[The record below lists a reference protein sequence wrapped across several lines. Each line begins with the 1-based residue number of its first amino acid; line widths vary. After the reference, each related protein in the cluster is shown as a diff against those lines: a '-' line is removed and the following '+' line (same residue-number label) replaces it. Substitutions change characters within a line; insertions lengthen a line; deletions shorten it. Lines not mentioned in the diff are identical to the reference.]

1 MKYSKFIFVIA
12 IMIFS
17 FSGFSQERITSEE
30 KKAVIN
36 KIGKLMDST
45 YVFPEVAKEA
55 MELLKENEKQGIYS
69 HTKLPEEFARRL
81 TKDLRSIT
89 NDLHIQVKFDPE
101 SISEEKNQ
109 KIKTDLATGT
119 LESLK
124 RENYGFNEVKIL
136 DGNIG
141 YLDLRIF
148 ISPEYAA
155 ETAIAAMNFLANTDA
170 IIFDLRNNRGG
181 SPEMIQLIQSYLFGN
196 EPVHLNNFYYRPI
209 NKHIQTWTLPH
220 VPGKRNPDAEV
231 YVLTSKRSFSA
242 AEEFA
247 FNIKN
252 LERGTLIGE
261 TTGGAANPG
270 STQNINDSFIIFIP
284 SGRAY
289 SPITNTNWEG
299 TGVKPH
305 IEVPEEESLIFTHLK
320 ALEIL
325 SGKTADDKKKAIYE
339 WYLKIVKAK
348 KDPII
353 LNSEQLNSYAGSYGG
368 NKIFSKKNR
377 LFYERE
383 GRQFELIPLGEHEFM
398 IRNKPQIRLQFSED
412 RKKMNEIFVSGKTRT
427 LFRD

>member
-1 MKYSKFIFVIA
+1 MKYSKFIIIIA
-12 IMIFS
+12 LMIS
-17 FSGFSQERITSEE
+17 SLPGFSQERITSEE
-30 KKAVIN
+30 KKAVIVTIE
-36 KIGKLMDST
+36 KFMDST

-55 MELLKENEKQGIYS
+55 MALLKENEKQGIYS
-69 HTKLPEEFARRL
+69 STKLPEEFARTL
-81 TKDLRSIT
+81 TEDLRSIT
-89 NDLHIQVKFDPE
+89 NDLHIKVKFDPE
-101 SISEEKNQ
+101 SIAEEKNK
-109 KIKTDLATGT
+109 KIKTDLAAGT
-119 LESLK
+119 MESLK
-124 RENYGFNEVKIL
+124 RENFGFNEVKIL

-141 YLDLRIF
+141 YLDLRLF

-181 SPEMIQLIQSYLFGN
+181 SPEMIQLIQSYLFGA
-196 EPVHLNNFYYRPI
+196 EPVHLNNFYNRPT
-209 NKHIQTWTLPH
+209 NKHMQTWTLPH
-220 VPGKRNPDAEV
+220 VPGKRNPNADV

-261 TTGGAANPG
+261 TTAGAANPG

-299 TGVKPH
+299 TGVIPH
-305 IEVPEEESLIFTHLK
+305 IQVPEKESLTFTHLK
-320 ALEIL
+320 ALENL
-325 SGKTADDKKKAIYE
+325 SRKTADDKKKAIYE

-348 KDPII
+348 KEPII

-368 NKIFSKKNR
+368 NKILFKKSR
-377 LFYERE
+377 LIYERA
-383 GRQFELIPLGEHEFM
+383 GMQFELIPLGEHEFT
-398 IRNKPQIRLQFSED
+398 IRNKSGVRLQFSED
-412 RKKMNEIFVSGKTRT
+412 RKNMNEILVSGKTRT
-427 LFRD
+427 LSRD